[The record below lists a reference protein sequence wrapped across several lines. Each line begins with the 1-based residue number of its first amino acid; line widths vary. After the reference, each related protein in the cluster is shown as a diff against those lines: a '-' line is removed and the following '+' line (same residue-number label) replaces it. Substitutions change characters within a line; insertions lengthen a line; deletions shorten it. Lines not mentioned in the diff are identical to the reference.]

1 MIYAMALI
9 FRISQINMNYINY
22 AGLNTIRLSRHEH
35 LFLMRLRF
43 DCLEP
48 NPIKHTCSWRDTY
61 YIMNTEQTSE
71 NISKIF
77 WCIQVK
83 TTKKLYFMEFS
94 KKDNLMKVVKVCV
107 TFTTIYMI
115 RSKMFFWFLQTVKKE
130 GALRYRQVCDCQIKK
145 KLNLSRFEKYTIFT
159 MRQWFFSK
167 TS

>member
-1 MIYAMALI
+1 
-9 FRISQINMNYINY
+9 
-22 AGLNTIRLSRHEH
+22 
-35 LFLMRLRF
+35 
-43 DCLEP
+43 
-48 NPIKHTCSWRDTY
+48 
-61 YIMNTEQTSE
+61 MNTEQTSE

-159 MRQWFFSK
+159 LRQWFFSK
-167 TS
+167 NELNVKSGNLFPSLILQRQKSNMMVNNSSKFWKNLLSKFLCVKFFI